1 MLTKV
6 TKLSP
11 IIYLLIGLFLG
22 FLASKVTMAEKVKD
36 PSEGTAPIRIVE
48 ITIDP
53 SQQDELFEQMR
64 NFAEEW
70 RYAIRIAPLQVD
82 EKFVD
87 QFGETFVIQMWR
99 VDMKLFGTY
108 PSDPGELKIAFY
120 YTNPAIPV
128 PGMFFDTEIRDMK
141 NFISDIPGA
150 TLTVTK

>member
-22 FLASKVTMAEKVKD
+22 FLAGRMGMAENVKD
-36 PSEGTAPIRIVE
+36 TSEGTAPIRTVE

-64 NFAEEW
+64 KFADEW
-70 RYAIRIAPLQVD
+70 KYAIRIAPL
-82 EKFVD
+82 D
-87 QFGETFVIQMWR
+87 QFGEKFVIEMWR
-99 VDMKLFGTY
+99 LDMKLFGTY
-108 PSDPGELKIAFY
+108 PSDPGELKIWFY

-128 PGMFFDTEIRDMK
+128 PEMFFDTEIRDMK
-141 NFISDIPGA
+141 KFISEIPGA
-150 TLTVTK
+150 TLNVK

>member
-1 MLTKV
+1 MLTKI

-11 IIYLLIGLFLG
+11 LIYLLMGLLLG
-22 FLASKVTMAEKVKD
+22 FLLASKVGMSEKVKD

-70 RYAIRIAPLQVD
+70 GYAIRIAPL
-82 EKFVD
+82 D
-87 QFGETFVIQMWR
+87 QFGKKFVIEMWR
-99 VDMKLFGTY
+99 LDMKLFGTY

-141 NFISDIPGA
+141 KFISDIPGA
-150 TLTVTK
+150 TLNVK